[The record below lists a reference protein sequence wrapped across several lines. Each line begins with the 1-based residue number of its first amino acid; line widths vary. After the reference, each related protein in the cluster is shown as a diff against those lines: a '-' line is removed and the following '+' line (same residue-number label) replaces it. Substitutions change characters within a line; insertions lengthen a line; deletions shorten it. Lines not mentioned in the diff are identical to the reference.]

1 MDIKNRILSHSS
13 KPANEFKFN
22 QLNWRKHPKRQI
34 AALKS
39 ILRDVGWVQNVIV
52 NERTGNL
59 IDGHARVEL
68 ALKSGESVPYISVD
82 LSEDEENL
90 ILATLDPISAMA
102 GIESEKLGEL
112 LKGISVNDAEIN
124 LVLDSLAEDAGI
136 AFDESKEIDAV
147 PKIEKIDELRAEWKV
162 EQGQVWK
169 LGAHRLICGDCTD
182 KSIVRKLMNGERAAL
197 FSTDPPYL
205 VGYSGSDRPCGGKNW
220 SDEYGKKWDEKDK
233 DFVLF
238 HKFISVAVDEAIADN
253 AAWYHWHAS
262 KNVCKL
268 EDAWGKNGAVVH
280 QTIIWVKKNPVLT
293 YSFYL
298 WQHEPCL
305 MGWIRGKK
313 PKRSKNKILRSVWF
327 EEGDFESEIV
337 KIKVD
342 ESIYDV
348 DEKMEDTEIMG
359 DVWKVAHP
367 SNASKNLHPTMKPV
381 QIFEIPMKQHT
392 VKNEICFEPFSGS
405 GTQIIAAERMNRR
418 CYAVEINEGFVAVA
432 LQRYQD
438 ATGIIPV
445 IE

>member
-13 KPANEFKFN
+13 RPANEFKFN
-22 QLNWRKHPKRQI
+22 PLNWRKHPKRQTD
-34 AALKS
+34 ALES

-52 NERTGNL
+52 NQRTGNL

-68 ALKSGESVPYISVD
+68 ALKTGESVPYISVD

-90 ILATLDPISAMA
+90 MLATLDPISAMA

-112 LKGISVNDAEIN
+112 LKGISVSDNKIN

-147 PKIEKIDELRAEWKV
+147 PKIDKIDELRAEWKV
-162 EQGQVWK
+162 EPGQVWK

-182 KSIVRKLMNGERAAL
+182 AAVVKKLMNGERAAL

-205 VGYSGSDRPCGGKNW
+205 VGYSGNDRPTGNKNW
-220 SDEYGKKWDEKDK
+220 REEYGKRWDEKDK
-233 DFVLF
+233 NFVLF
-238 HKFISVAVDEAIADN
+238 HKFISVAVEEAIADN

-268 EDAWGKNGAVVH
+268 EDAWEKNGAFVH

-293 YSFYL
+293 HSFYL

-313 PKRSKNKILRSVWF
+313 PKRSKNKVLRSVWF

-348 DEKMEDTEIMG
+348 DERMEDTEAMG

-367 SNASKNLHPTMKPV
+367 SNANKNLHPTMKPV
-381 QIFEIPMKQHT
+381 QIFETPMKQHT
-392 VKNEICFEPFSGS
+392 VKNDICFEPFSGS

-418 CYAVEINEGFVAVA
+418 CYAVEINDGFVAVA